1 MLPFGILG
9 GVLFGDHSQRRRSE
23 SVAELTVLRALRC
36 SLAGIVLV
44 AVLAGM
50 VSPGLC
56 RADGDE
62 PKSTATK
69 TEQVAK
75 SDVDAN
81 DTESVAPAV
90 PKVWPQGSTVEG
102 RVLDHIGVPVVNA
115 EVLLLGKEQI
125 VVEADRRD
133 SRRNWFSVEKQ
144 PEEPPSTRTGKNGEF
159 TITRKL
165 GDADRLAVITEDP
178 LFWVVSRS
186 SLKQDGSIDIK
197 LPESGSLAVHCDLPG
212 KSPKQPVMIELRS
225 FDGIVWNTDFLRFHS
240 STFSLANPGETVFKN
255 LPPGHYSV
263 QRDQVTKTAAN
274 SIVDT
279 PADRRLFEIESAKQA
294 FAEFERKI
302 GKPLSGQVRGLENTE
317 LRHARLTI
325 SHLGPE
331 EVLGKDGK
339 RNRMMVAFDVI
350 PITADGRFTTD
361 PIPPGKYIVE
371 LFAVLASTPQLSSQ
385 TSDFSGKSSFT
396 VPEEGEMPLVE
407 IVAKANS
414 VRDLS
419 KVTDLRL
426 SVVDED
432 GKPLSKFQAMVQ
444 TAERGSTSW
453 IDGGNGL
460 VFLGAAQQFGGSV
473 LEVLVRADGYAS
485 TIARFAGEQ
494 QDKLSK
500 GEAAI
505 TLRRG
510 QNVQLKFNLPK
521 GMTWPKGVLPE
532 VYFEEMQQRV
542 RMMWQSVNRRAD
554 VVYDF
559 NMLNLREV
567 GPGQFQFW
575 VTEDSSPFHV
585 AIHSPGFLQF
595 FETGPFTFADTKNW
609 TLEIDV
615 PRPATLDVSFEPGE
629 QPGSDMPFKSASLD
643 VLWNLSGNSYLNLT
657 SSAATSL
664 SPRLKLTDLAPGI
677 YSVRVRTQPKEES
690 QPIPGTRINAGI
702 YRDQTKLT
710 LKSGQSEQINFR
722 STPFDPNAFRG
733 SRTAKLHIRDPDG
746 QPAKDRNVTVDYYDG
761 HYGAQTV
768 FSGTVPESGEIV
780 LTDITDKA
788 KISANQNRAYT
799 VRIDEKLLGFFGFNK
814 EEPTEEF
821 EFFLAPGTGDMA
833 PDIELTSLA
842 TGAAIRLNSLREKV
856 VLLEFWATWC
866 GPCQEPMKKLNLLGN
881 GQSVEWK
888 DRVVIVPISIDSE
901 QSRVKLHVQQRGWT
915 GLEHFWSGGD
925 GGGDFESP
933 AARAFGVHGVPEA
946 VMISPDGR
954 ILWRGH
960 PLNPIDG
967 KDIKSRIEDALGKKL

>member
-9 GVLFGDHSQRRRSE
+9 DVLFGDQPLRRRSE
-23 SVAELTVLRALRC
+23 CVSELTVRRALQR
-36 SLAGIVLV
+36 SLVEIVLV
-44 AVLAGM
+44 AVLTGM
-50 VSPGLC
+50 DSWVMS
-56 RADGDE
+56 RANGDE
-62 PKSTATK
+62 PKSPATK

-75 SDVDAN
+75 PYVDVI
-81 DTESVAPAV
+81 DTESSVPAV
-90 PKVWPQGSTVEG
+90 SKVWPEGTTVEG
-102 RVLDHIGVPVVNA
+102 RVLDHLGAPVVYA
-115 EVLLLGKEQI
+115 EVLLLGKERI

-133 SRRNWFSVEKQ
+133 SRRNWFSIEKQ
-144 PEEPPSTRTGKNGEF
+144 QEEPPSTRTGKNGEF
-159 TITRKL
+159 TITRKM
-165 GDADRLAVITEDP
+165 GDADRLAVIAEDP

-186 SLKQDGSIDIK
+186 SLKQDSSIDIK
-197 LPESGSLAVHCDLPG
+197 LPESGTLAVHCDLPG

-240 STFSLANPGETVFKN
+240 STFLLDNPGDTVFKH

-331 EVLGKDGK
+331 EVLGKDRK
-339 RNRMMVAFDVI
+339 RNRMYVAFDVI
-350 PITADGRFTTD
+350 PIAADGRFTTD

-371 LFAVLASTPQLSSQ
+371 LFAVRASTPQLSSQ
-385 TSDFSGKSSFT
+385 YSDFSGKSSFT
-396 VPEEGEMPLVE
+396 VPEEGEMPVVE
-407 IVAKANS
+407 IVAKANYPQ
-414 VRDLS
+414 DLS
-419 KVTDLRL
+419 KVTDHRLR
-426 SVVDED
+426 VVDED
-432 GKPLSKFQAMVQ
+432 GKPLSKFRAMVQ
-444 TAERGSTSW
+444 TADRGSTHW

-460 VFLGAAQQFGGSV
+460 VFLGPAQQFGGSV

-500 GEAAI
+500 GQAAI

-554 VVYDF
+554 MVYDF

-575 VTEDSSPFHV
+575 VTENSSPFHV
-585 AIHSPGFLQF
+585 AIHSPGFLQY

-609 TLEIDV
+609 ILEIDV
-615 PRPATLDVSFEPGE
+615 PRPATLDVSFEPGDHS
-629 QPGSDMPFKSASLD
+629 GSDMPFKSASID
-643 VLWNLSGNSYLNLT
+643 VLWNLSGNSYLNVT
-657 SSAATSL
+657 STAASSL
-664 SPRLKLTDLAPGI
+664 SPRLKLADLAPGH
-677 YSVRVRTQPKEES
+677 YSVSVRTQPKEES
-690 QPIPGTRINAGI
+690 QPIPGTKINAGI

-733 SRTAKLHIRDPDG
+733 PRTAKLHIRDPDG
-746 QPAKDRNVTVDYYDG
+746 QPARDRNVVVEYYDG

-780 LTDITDKA
+780 LTGITDKA
-788 KISANQNRAYT
+788 MWPLFENRAYT
-799 VRIDEKLLGFFGFNK
+799 VRIDEKILGFFGFNK
-814 EEPTEEF
+814 EEPTQEF
-821 EFFLAPGTGDMA
+821 EFFLAPGVGDMA
-833 PDIELTSLA
+833 PDIELTSLT
-842 TGAAIRLNSLREKV
+842 TGKAMRFKSLRGKV

-967 KDIKSRIEDALGKKL
+967 KDIKSRIEDALEKK

>member
-1 MLPFGILG
+1 MLHFGILG
-9 GVLFGDHSQRRRSE
+9 RVGFSYVLRCRRSE
-23 SVAELTVLRALRC
+23 RITDQTVRSEQQR
-36 SLAGIVLV
+36 SFVGIVLV
-44 AVLAGM
+44 AVLAGA
-50 VSPGLC
+50 VVPGLR

-62 PKSTATK
+62 PKSSATK

-75 SDVDAN
+75 TEADAN
-81 DTESVAPAV
+81 DTESAAPAV
-90 PKVWPQGSTVEG
+90 PKAWPEGATVEG
-102 RVLDHIGVPVVNA
+102 RVLDYLGVPVVNA
-115 EVLLLGKEQI
+115 EVLLLGKERI

-133 SRRNWFSVEKQ
+133 SRRNWFNL
-144 PEEPPSTRTGKNGEF
+144 EEQQEAPPATRTGKNGEF
-159 TITRKL
+159 TITRKM
-165 GDADRLAVITEDP
+165 GDADRLAVIAEDP

-186 SLKQDGSIDIK
+186 SLKQDGNLDIT

-225 FDGIVWNTDFLRFHS
+225 FDGIVWNTDFLRFDAR
-240 STFSLANPGETVFKN
+240 TFFMTNPGETVFEH
-255 LPPGHYSV
+255 LPPGHYAV
-263 QRDQVTKTAAN
+263 QRRQMMKIGPNRNLMTSV
-274 SIVDT
+274 
-279 PADRRLFEIESAKQA
+279 DRRLVKIESTKHASI
-294 FAEFERKI
+294 EFERKI
-302 GKPLSGQVRGLENTE
+302 GKPLSGQVQGLETSE
-317 LRHARLTI
+317 LRYAHLTI
-325 SHLGPE
+325 SYPGPE
-331 EVLGKDGK
+331 EVFGNDGK
-339 RNRMMVAFDVI
+339 RSRMIVAFDVI

-361 PIPPGKYIVE
+361 PIPPGKYTAE
-371 LFAVLASTPQLSSQ
+371 LFVVLASTPQLSSQ
-385 TSDFSGKSSFT
+385 TSDFSGRASFT

-444 TAERGSTSW
+444 TADRVSTQW
-453 IDGGNGL
+453 LDGGNGL

-521 GMTWPKGVLPE
+521 DMTWPKGVLPE
-532 VYFEEMQQRV
+532 VYFDEMQQRV
-542 RMMWQSVNRRAD
+542 RMMRQPMSRRAD
-554 VVYDF
+554 TVYDF

-575 VTEDSSPFHV
+575 VAEDTPPFHV
-585 AIHSPGFLQF
+585 GIHSPGFLQY

-609 TLEIDV
+609 TFVIDV
-615 PRPATLDVSFEPGE
+615 PRPATLDVSFEPCD
-629 QPGSDMPFKSASLD
+629 QSGSDSPFKSASLKVD
-643 VLWNLSGNSYLNLT
+643 WNLSGNSYVNVT
-657 SSAATSL
+657 STAATSL
-664 SPRLKLTDLAPGI
+664 SPRLKVTDLAPGI
-677 YSVRVRTQPKEES
+677 YSVSVRTQPNEES
-690 QPIPGTRINAGI
+690 QPLPGTRINAGI

-746 QPAKDRNVTVDYYDG
+746 QPAKDRKVSVAYYDG
-761 HYGAQTV
+761 HYGELTV

-780 LTDITDKA
+780 LTGITDKA
-788 KISANQNRAYT
+788 MWSSYENRAYT
-799 VRIDEKLLGFFGFNK
+799 VRIDEKVLGFFGFNK
-814 EEPTEEF
+814 EHPTQEF
-821 EFFLAPGTGDMA
+821 EFFLAPGVGDMA
-833 PDIELTSLA
+833 PNIELARLA
-842 TGAAIRLNSLREKV
+842 TGKAIRLNSFRGKV

-866 GPCQEPMKKLNLLGN
+866 GPCQEPMKKLNMLCD
-881 GQSVEWK
+881 GQAAEWK
-888 DRVVIVPISIDSE
+888 DRVAIVPISVDSE
-901 QSRVKLHVQQRGWT
+901 QSRVTLHVQQRGWT

-925 GGGDFESP
+925 GGGDFEST
-933 AARAFGVHGVPEA
+933 AARAFGVHGIPEA

-960 PLNPIDG
+960 PLTPIDG
-967 KDIKSRIEDALGKKL
+967 KDIKSRIGEALEK

>member
-1 MLPFGILG
+1 MLSFGILDWVG
-9 GVLFGDHSQRRRSE
+9 FGDHSLRRRSE
-23 SVAELTVLRALRC
+23 RMTELTVLKTRRR
-36 SLAGIVLV
+36 SLAGIVLA

-62 PKSTATK
+62 PKSPATK
-69 TEQVAK
+69 TEQAAK
-75 SDVDAN
+75 TKADAN
-81 DTESVAPAV
+81 DTESAVPAV
-90 PKVWPQGSTVEG
+90 PKVWPEGAIVEG
-102 RVLDHIGVPVVNA
+102 RVLDHLGTPVVNA
-115 EVLLLGKEQI
+115 EVLLLGKERI

-133 SRRNWFSVEKQ
+133 SRRNWFCNEKQ
-144 PEEPPSTRTGKNGEF
+144 QEEPPSTRTGKNGEF
-159 TITRKL
+159 TITRKM
-165 GDADRLAVITEDP
+165 GDADRLAVIAEDP

-197 LPESGSLAVHCDLPG
+197 LPESGSLAVHCDIPG
-212 KSPKQPVMIELRS
+212 KSPKQPVIIELRS
-225 FDGIVWNTDFLRFHS
+225 FDGIVWNTDFLRFHA
-240 STFSLANPGETVFKN
+240 STFTLANPGETVFEH
-255 LPPGHYSV
+255 LPPGHYAV
-263 QRDQVTKTAAN
+263 QRRQMTQTGPN
-274 SIVDT
+274 RNLMTS
-279 PADRRLFEIESAKQA
+279 ADRRLIEIESAKRGSI
-294 FAEFERKI
+294 EFERKI
-302 GKPLSGQVRGLENTE
+302 GKPLSGQVQGLEKAE
-317 LRHARLTI
+317 LRYAHLTI
-325 SHLGPE
+325 SYPGPE

-339 RNRMMVAFDVI
+339 RNRMIVAFDVI

-361 PIPPGKYIVE
+361 PIPPGKYTAE
-371 LFAVLASTPQLSSQ
+371 LFVVLASTPQLSSQ
-385 TSDFSGKSSFT
+385 TSDFSGRSSFT

-444 TAERGSTSW
+444 TADRGSTSW

-505 TLRRG
+505 TLRRE

-521 GMTWPKGVLPE
+521 DMTWPKGVLPE

-542 RMMWQSVNRRAD
+542 RMMWQPVNRRAD
-554 VVYDF
+554 TVYDF

-595 FETGPFTFADTKNW
+595 FETGPFTFSDTKNW

-643 VLWNLSGNSYLNLT
+643 VLWNISGNSYLNVT
-657 SSAATSL
+657 STAASSL
-664 SPRLKLTDLAPGI
+664 SPRLKLVDLAPGH
-677 YSVRVRTQPKEES
+677 YSVSVRTQPKEES

-702 YRDQTKLT
+702 YHDTTKLT

-746 QPAKDRNVTVDYYDG
+746 QPAKDRKVTVDYYDG

-768 FSGTVPESGEIV
+768 FSGIVPESGAIV
-780 LTDITDKA
+780 LTGITDKA
-788 KISANQNRAYT
+788 MWPLYENRAYT
-799 VRIDEKLLGFFGFNK
+799 IRIDEKILGFFGF
-814 EEPTEEF
+814 TEAQPMQEF
-821 EFFLAPGTGDMA
+821 EFFLAPGVGDMA
-833 PDIELTSLA
+833 PDIELASLA
-842 TGAAIRLNSLREKV
+842 TGKAMRLKSLRGKV

-866 GPCQEPMKKLNLLGN
+866 GPCQEPMKKLNMLGD
-881 GQSVEWK
+881 GQAVEWK
-888 DRVVIVPISIDSE
+888 DRVAIVPISIDSE

-925 GGGDFESP
+925 GNGDFESP

-946 VMISPDGR
+946 VMISPDGL

-960 PLNPIDG
+960 PMSPIDG
-967 KDIKSRIEDALGKKL
+967 KDIKSRIEDTFGKK